1 MIKEVFKIATKILY
15 AIVGTWLFF
24 FILTQISDCTNQKEK
39 PVGSYWT
46 NIDEDRPL
54 TDIKHF
60 NIQEK
65 TVEYREPNL
74 HRNIPSYTGSNNEG
88 GVIIT
93 SGNVTIKTDLSAEE
107 IIEQLDIE
115 YEDIMDYMGSELR

>member
-1 MIKEVFKIATKILY
+1 MIKEVFRIATKILY

-46 NIDEDRPL
+46 NIDENRPL

-74 HRNIPSYTGSNNEG
+74 HRNIPSYMGSNNEG

>member
-1 MIKEVFKIATKILY
+1 MVKEVFRVATKILY

-46 NIDEDRPL
+46 NIDENRPL

-74 HRNIPSYTGSNNEG
+74 HRNIPSYTGNNNEG
-88 GVIIT
+88 RVIIT